1 GRTRGTQ
8 LRAGEHALLAADA
21 EPDESPDGG
30 AELGGFVT
38 RQVRALDGGDV
49 AVLVLVDRQAVDHL
63 DGVRLSEAVELGQD
77 LTPEIGLLEAE
88 DEQLYWSDCHRSPSI

>member
-1 GRTRGTQ
+1 M
-8 LRAGEHALLAADA
+8 RAPTVAPNSAASSLERF
-21 EPDESPDGG
+21 EP
-30 AELGGFVT
+30 LIV
-38 RQVRALDGGDV
+38 GDV
-49 AVLVLVDRQAVDHL
+49 AVLVLVDREAVDHL